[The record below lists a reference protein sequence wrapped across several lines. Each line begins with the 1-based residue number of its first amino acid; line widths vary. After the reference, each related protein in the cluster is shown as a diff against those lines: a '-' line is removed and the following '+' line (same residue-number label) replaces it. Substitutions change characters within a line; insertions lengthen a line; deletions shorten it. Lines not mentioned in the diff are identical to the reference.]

1 MAQPNRYYQQQQ
13 HQQHQQRPS
22 AEEGPIPFFAGAG
35 NPPRPAPLQHQTRP
49 AFVYQQPQPQQRPPL
64 QQQQQQPPRPPQF
77 QRHPQ
82 QHPRPP
88 PQPPVQQHNRPHP
101 LAQQHQ
107 RPPPAPTSQPSNTE
121 LAPAANLFANPPV
134 AITQSPNRPP
144 RPQGYQASTSNDF
157 VQQDESTQSSRQGS
171 HAQQPR
177 PPVQRQGQPLQRHPH
192 HPVPAIQPASNEATA
207 FGSTAD
213 LFGGPGHPSP
223 ISNTSAPLLQQG
235 PAPVPGGSRPSS
247 RPPLPMGSLQKRP
260 SLTPSQQ
267 PASTPPPPQ
276 QRPIL
281 SNRQQ
286 QSPLP
291 AQAQRFSPSPYGV
304 QQQPATPYQQPS
316 TSSPRLHRLGS
327 VSSVHSGSPHTTHV
341 LPKTPLMS
349 AVQPSPLPQGQ
360 PSTPSFPPTSYTGG
374 QESPRVSTPQVILQ
388 PCPFSECSG
397 ENKPQAKFCSEC
409 GRPISL
415 ASQSATPMLGPRTEH
430 PSVQASPM
438 PSQDHTHSFSQEYG
452 QYQPQTAQH
461 QEYYNNGGY
470 DYQHQ
475 QQQQYDPSTENYSE
489 NYLQPQ
495 DQSAPEQQPQ
505 VTEPERINDP
515 LNRHLGCP
523 LIAFGFGG
531 KVTTWFAQGNGALG
545 PLKMQRISDVI
556 PKDTAIASYP
566 GPLLMDSSVQLMA
579 KRNHVMKFVEDK
591 INEFSQSPD
600 GHVHDAHRVLV
611 WKLLKVMLEQ
621 EGTLTGGTRIDEAV
635 RGVLRSIP
643 LTNLPQEAVQQK
655 TSEQETAS
663 TDALQELLR
672 QGDLAASIRYAIDSR
687 LWAHALVLSSH
698 GDRELWNEA
707 VSGFMNQELSA
718 ASGHANGRESM
729 RVLYTLLSGQSERAV
744 SQLVPQNL
752 RTQYLETKDDLSK
765 RVEIPDQ
772 SLTQWRDTLIL
783 ILSNRTEGDQ
793 GTINA
798 LGNLLRK
805 EGWVEAA
812 HICYLLS
819 PQVSVHSG
827 SDDSNSSMV
836 LLGVE
841 NDPHAAYPFYGN
853 VSAFQKTEIY
863 EFGRALKSSGATG
876 GLPFFQAYKLIY
888 SWRLLDVGMLSEAA
902 RYLESMEN
910 IMKSQT
916 KGSPYYNSTL
926 FAQLKELTERMAASV
941 HNAGYVKSSCIASGY
956 PGYLFTSYITL
967 AL

>member
-1 MAQPNRYYQQQQ
+1 
-13 HQQHQQRPS
+13 
-22 AEEGPIPFFAGAG
+22 
-35 NPPRPAPLQHQTRP
+35 
-49 AFVYQQPQPQQRPPL
+49 
-64 QQQQQQPPRPPQF
+64 
-77 QRHPQ
+77 
-82 QHPRPP
+82 
-88 PQPPVQQHNRPHP
+88 
-101 LAQQHQ
+101 
-107 RPPPAPTSQPSNTE
+107 
-121 LAPAANLFANPPV
+121 
-134 AITQSPNRPP
+134 
-144 RPQGYQASTSNDF
+144 
-157 VQQDESTQSSRQGS
+157 
-171 HAQQPR
+171 
-177 PPVQRQGQPLQRHPH
+177 
-192 HPVPAIQPASNEATA
+192 
-207 FGSTAD
+207 
-213 LFGGPGHPSP
+213 
-223 ISNTSAPLLQQG
+223 
-235 PAPVPGGSRPSS
+235 
-247 RPPLPMGSLQKRP
+247 
-260 SLTPSQQ
+260 
-267 PASTPPPPQ
+267 
-276 QRPIL
+276 
-281 SNRQQ
+281 
-286 QSPLP
+286 
-291 AQAQRFSPSPYGV
+291 
-304 QQQPATPYQQPS
+304 
-316 TSSPRLHRLGS
+316 
-327 VSSVHSGSPHTTHV
+327 
-341 LPKTPLMS
+341 
-349 AVQPSPLPQGQ
+349 
-360 PSTPSFPPTSYTGG
+360 
-374 QESPRVSTPQVILQ
+374 
-388 PCPFSECSG
+388 
-397 ENKPQAKFCSEC
+397 
-409 GRPISL
+409 
-415 ASQSATPMLGPRTEH
+415 
-430 PSVQASPM
+430 M

-941 HNAGYVKSSCIASGY
+941 HNAGPWLSKKVPSPVVGSIFDGSEKTSVESDTSSHDHASRGIAETEVFSVEQRADVDSVFARETSAVTQEQTGQHSDATHGFDTLVQQQHDFGHQHQDAGY
-956 PGYLFTSYITL
+956 HDATQDQAYNQQHVSPFTSEHHSETTAVPSMLSTQAVAGSENLSPNDLHETAPDHQIQDAGFDGSYSQYPSNPGYDQQDGAAYGNHEYQGQHQHLQHDDGSHGHAYGETLTYESTQYPPQEDPYNQAQSTNAVDELFGTGYNEASTQVLPEHYPAEDLSQQQVAHEHEPTHVDTTTTSEQPVAQLQTENSTETGQHYWTQDQSYQHGEATHGEGHAVEGQDNSHGGPDHGQAAYHEQQGL
-967 AL
+967 EYDQHKDTEFQQQHQAGYQHGDYQQGGEHQQGEYQQGEHQQGEYQQGEYQQ